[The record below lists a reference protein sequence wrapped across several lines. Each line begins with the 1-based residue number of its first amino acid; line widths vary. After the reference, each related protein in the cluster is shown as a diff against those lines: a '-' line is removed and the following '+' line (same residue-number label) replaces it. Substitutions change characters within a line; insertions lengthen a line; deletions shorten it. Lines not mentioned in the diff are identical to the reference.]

1 MAAGSYTTST
11 AFLEALTEA
20 GVRYVFANLG
30 SDHPG
35 LIEALAQANAAD
47 RAAPAGDS
55 GPPGPGVSP
64 GGRVSPPRGVW
75 GDGSPQAR
83 GGLGGSSPRAGG
95 VPQII
100 VCPHETVAL
109 SAAHAYA
116 MVTGEPQAVIVH
128 VDAGTLNLGG
138 VSNAMRGR
146 VPVFIFAGAAPY
158 TQEGEL
164 PGSRNE
170 FIQWIQD
177 VRDQRGIL
185 RNYVKYDN
193 EIHTGR
199 NVKQLV
205 HRALQIAR
213 SDPAG
218 PVYLVGP
225 REVMEEPV
233 KPYTIDR
240 ADFGPVAPVAL
251 TDAVTAEIATALAQA
266 RHPLIVTSYLGRD
279 PAAVPKLVELCELL
293 AIPVLESMA
302 YHVNFPADNALHA
315 GFQYHTVA
323 QNPVLSGADVILVI
337 DSDVPWIPA
346 VNRPS
351 AGAAIYCVDVDPLK
365 TQMSMWHVPARRF
378 AAASSR
384 VAVEQITRFVR
395 DNILL
400 DAGVVEVRRLAA
412 MEASQARRAAL
423 DALEQP
429 GSDGVI
435 TAEYL
440 TACVRRLLADE
451 DALILTEVIT
461 NSKTVADHLR
471 PNRPGSV
478 IHHGG
483 GSLGWAGGAAVGAK
497 LAAPDRTVV
506 CLVGDG
512 SFLFGV
518 PSSAQWAA
526 RRYGTPALT
535 VIYDNHG
542 WAAPKFST
550 LQVHP
555 DGAAA
560 QADDF
565 HVSFEPEV
573 DLPGVARAA
582 GAYGVTV
589 SDPGALPGAL
599 KDALA
604 VVHGGR
610 SAVVSVQLPPV

>member
-1 MAAGSYTTST
+1 M
-11 AFLEALTEA
+11 
-20 GVRYVFANLG
+20 
-30 SDHPG
+30 
-35 LIEALAQANAAD
+35 
-47 RAAPAGDS
+47 
-55 GPPGPGVSP
+55 
-64 GGRVSPPRGVW
+64 
-75 GDGSPQAR
+75 
-83 GGLGGSSPRAGG
+83 
-95 VPQII
+95 
-100 VCPHETVAL
+100 AL

-128 VDAGTLNLGG
+128 VDVGTQNLSGA

-146 VPVFIFAGAAPY
+146 VPVLIFAGAAPF
-158 TQEGEL
+158 TLEGEL
-164 PGSRNE
+164 PGGRNE
-170 FIQWIQD
+170 FIHWIQD

-193 EIHTGR
+193 EIRTGR

-213 SDPAG
+213 SEPAG
-218 PVYLVGP
+218 PVYLVCP
-225 REVMEEPV
+225 REVMEEPLQ
-233 KPYTIDR
+233 PYAVDR
-240 ADFGPVAPVAL
+240 AYFGPVAPVAL
-251 TDAVTAEIATALAQA
+251 AGQVTAEIATALASAQ
-266 RHPLIVTSYLGRD
+266 RPLVVTSYLGRD
-279 PAAVPKLVELCELL
+279 PAAVPQLVELCELL

-302 YHVNFPADNALHA
+302 YHVNFPADHELHA

-323 QNPVLSGADVILVI
+323 QNPVLAQADVILAI
-337 DSDVPWIPA
+337 DSDVPWITA

-365 TQMSMWHVPARRF
+365 AQMNMWHVPARRF
-378 AAASSR
+378 AAASAR
-384 VAVEQITRFVR
+384 VAVEQIARFVR
-395 DNILL
+395 DNQLADPDVVATRREAAARAHDQEL
-400 DAGVVEVRRLAA
+400 AERAGR
-412 MEASQARRAAL
+412 
-423 DALEQP
+423 EQP
-429 GSDGVI
+429 RSDGTM

-440 TACVRRLLADE
+440 TACVRHLLADE
-451 DALILTEVIT
+451 DALVLTEVVT
-461 NSKTVADHLR
+461 NSRVVAEHLR

-478 IHHGG
+478 LHHGG
-483 GSLGWAGGAAVGAK
+483 AALGWAGGAAVGAK

-512 SFLFGV
+512 CFLFGV
-518 PSSAQWAA
+518 PSSAQWVA

-535 VIYDNHG
+535 IIYDNRG

-560 QADDF
+560 ATGDF
-565 HVSFEPEV
+565 NVSFEPEV

-589 SDPGALPGAL
+589 SGPGELPQVL

>member
-1 MAAGSYTTST
+1 VAAGSYTTST
-11 AFLEALTEA
+11 AFLEALAEA
-20 GVRYVFANLG
+20 GVRYIFANLG

-35 LIEALAQANAAD
+35 LIEALAQVNAEG
-47 RAAPAGDS
+47 RAAEF
-55 GPPGPGVSP
+55 
-64 GGRVSPPRGVW
+64 PR
-75 GDGSPQAR
+75 
-83 GGLGGSSPRAGG
+83 
-95 VPQII
+95 II

-146 VPVFIFAGAAPY
+146 VPVFVFAGAAPY

-164 PGSRNE
+164 PGGRNE
-170 FIQWIQD
+170 FIHWIQD

-193 EIHTGR
+193 EIRTGR

-205 HRALQIAR
+205 HRAMQIAR
-213 SDPAG
+213 SEPAG
-218 PVYLVGP
+218 PVYLTSP
-225 REVMEEPV
+225 REVMEEQV
-233 KPYTIDR
+233 EPYTVDR
-240 ADFGPVAPVAL
+240 ADFEPVAPMAL
-251 TDAVTAEIATALAQA
+251 TDAVAAEIATALAQA
-266 RHPLIVTSYLGRD
+266 RSPLIVTSYLGRD

-302 YHVNFPADNALHA
+302 YHVNFPADHKLHA

-323 QNPVLSGADVILVI
+323 PNPVLAQADVILVI

-351 AGAAIYCVDVDPLK
+351 AEAAIYYLDVDPLK
-365 TQMSMWHVPARRF
+365 SQMSMWHVPARRF

-384 VAVEQITRFVR
+384 LAVEQITRFVR
-395 DNILL
+395 DNILI
-400 DAGVVEVRRLAA
+400 DAAVEVRRIEV

-423 DALEQP
+423 DALERP

-435 TAEYL
+435 TAQYL

-451 DALILTEVIT
+451 DALILTEVVT

-518 PSSAQWAA
+518 PSSAQWVA
-526 RRYGTPALT
+526 RRYGAPALT
-535 VIYDNHG
+535 VIYDNRG

-550 LQVHP
+550 LMVHP

-560 QADDF
+560 KADDF
-565 HVSFEPEV
+565 HVSFEPEA

-582 GAYGVTV
+582 GGAYGVTV
-589 SDPGALPGAL
+589 SDPGELPGVL

-610 SAVVSVQLPPV
+610 SAVVSVHLPPV

>member
-11 AFLEALTEA
+11 AFLEALAEA
-20 GVRYVFANLG
+20 GVRYIFANLG

-35 LIEALAQANAAD
+35 LIEALAQVNAEG
-47 RAAPAGDS
+47 RAAEF
-55 GPPGPGVSP
+55 
-64 GGRVSPPRGVW
+64 PR
-75 GDGSPQAR
+75 
-83 GGLGGSSPRAGG
+83 
-95 VPQII
+95 II

-146 VPVFIFAGAAPY
+146 VPVFVFAGAAPY

-164 PGSRNE
+164 PGGRNE
-170 FIQWIQD
+170 FIHWIQD

-193 EIHTGR
+193 EIRTGR

-213 SDPAG
+213 SEPAG
-218 PVYLVGP
+218 PVYLTSP
-225 REVMEEPV
+225 REVMEEQV
-233 KPYTIDR
+233 EPYTVDR
-240 ADFGPVAPVAL
+240 ADFEPVAPMAL
-251 TDAVTAEIATALAQA
+251 TDAVAAEIATALAQA
-266 RHPLIVTSYLGRD
+266 RSPLIVTSYLGRD

-302 YHVNFPADNALHA
+302 YHVNFPADHKLHA

-323 QNPVLSGADVILVI
+323 PNPVLAQADVILVI

-351 AGAAIYCVDVDPLK
+351 AEAAIYYLDVDPLK
-365 TQMSMWHVPARRF
+365 SQMSMWHVPARRF

-384 VAVEQITRFVR
+384 LAVEQITRFVR
-395 DNILL
+395 DNILI
-400 DAGVVEVRRLAA
+400 DAAVEVRRIEV

-423 DALEQP
+423 DALERP

-435 TAEYL
+435 TAQYL

-451 DALILTEVIT
+451 DALILTEVVT

-518 PSSAQWAA
+518 PSSAQWVA
-526 RRYGTPALT
+526 RRYGAPALT
-535 VIYDNHG
+535 VIYDNRG

-550 LQVHP
+550 LMVHP

-560 QADDF
+560 KADDF
-565 HVSFEPEV
+565 HVSFEPEA

-582 GAYGVTV
+582 GGAYGVTV
-589 SDPGALPGAL
+589 SDPGELPGVL

-610 SAVVSVQLPPV
+610 SAVVSVHLPPV

>member
-11 AFLEALTEA
+11 AFLEALAEA
-20 GVRYVFANLG
+20 GVRYIFANLG

-35 LIEALAQANAAD
+35 LIEALAQVNAEG
-47 RAAPAGDS
+47 RAAEF
-55 GPPGPGVSP
+55 
-64 GGRVSPPRGVW
+64 PR
-75 GDGSPQAR
+75 
-83 GGLGGSSPRAGG
+83 
-95 VPQII
+95 II

-146 VPVFIFAGAAPY
+146 VPVFVFAGAAPY

-164 PGSRNE
+164 PGGRNE
-170 FIQWIQD
+170 FIHWIQD

-193 EIHTGR
+193 EIRTGR
-199 NVKQLV
+199 NVKHLV

-213 SDPAG
+213 SEPAG
-218 PVYLVGP
+218 PVYLTSP
-225 REVMEEPV
+225 REVMEEQV
-233 KPYTIDR
+233 EPYTVDR
-240 ADFGPVAPVAL
+240 ADIGPVAPVAL
-251 TDAVTAEIATALAQA
+251 TEAVTAEIATALAQA
-266 RHPLIVTSYLGRD
+266 RRPLIVTSYLGRD
-279 PAAVPKLVELCELL
+279 PAAVPKLVELSELL

-302 YHVNFPADNALHA
+302 YHVNFPADHKLHA

-323 QNPVLSGADVILVI
+323 PNPVLAQADVILVI

-351 AGAAIYCVDVDPLK
+351 AEAAIYYLDVDPLK
-365 TQMSMWHVPARRF
+365 PQMSMWHVPARRF

-384 VAVEQITRFVR
+384 LAVEQITSFVR
-395 DNILL
+395 DNILI
-400 DAGVVEVRRLAA
+400 DAAVEVRRIEV

-435 TAEYL
+435 TAQYL

-451 DALILTEVIT
+451 DALVLTEVVT

-518 PSSAQWAA
+518 PSSAQWVA

-535 VIYDNHG
+535 VIYDNRG
-542 WAAPKFST
+542 WAAPRFST

-560 QADDF
+560 KADDF
-565 HVSFEPEV
+565 HVSFEPEA

-582 GAYGVTV
+582 GGAYGVTV
-589 SDPGALPGAL
+589 SDPGELPGVL

-610 SAVVSVQLPPV
+610 SAVVSVHLPPV

>member
-1 MAAGSYTTST
+1 MTAGSYTTST
-11 AFLEALTEA
+11 AFLEALAEA
-20 GVRYVFANLG
+20 GVRYIFANLG

-35 LIEALAQANAAD
+35 LIEALAQVNAEG
-47 RAAPAGDS
+47 RAAEF
-55 GPPGPGVSP
+55 
-64 GGRVSPPRGVW
+64 PR
-75 GDGSPQAR
+75 
-83 GGLGGSSPRAGG
+83 
-95 VPQII
+95 II

-146 VPVFIFAGAAPY
+146 VPVFVFAGAAPY

-164 PGSRNE
+164 PGGRNE
-170 FIQWIQD
+170 FIHWIQD
-177 VRDQRGIL
+177 VPDQRGIL

-193 EIHTGR
+193 EIRTGR

-213 SDPAG
+213 SEPAG
-218 PVYLVGP
+218 PVYLTGP
-225 REVMEEPV
+225 REVMEEQV
-233 KPYTIDR
+233 EPYTVDR
-240 ADFGPVAPVAL
+240 ADFEPVAPMAL
-251 TDAVTAEIATALAQA
+251 TDAVAAEIATALAQA

-302 YHVNFPADNALHA
+302 YHVNFPADHALHA

-323 QNPVLSGADVILVI
+323 PNPVLAQADVILVI
-337 DSDVPWIPA
+337 DSDVPWIHA
-346 VNRPS
+346 TSRPS
-351 AGAAIYCVDVDPLK
+351 PDAAIYAVDVDPLK
-365 TQMSMWHVPARRF
+365 AGMSMWHVPARRF

-384 VAVEQITRFVR
+384 VAVEQITSFVR
-395 DNILL
+395 DNVLL
-400 DAGVVEVRRLAA
+400 DAGTIEVRRMEVTAA
-412 MEASQARRAAL
+412 GQARRATL

-429 GSDGVI
+429 DPKMPGVI
-435 TAEYL
+435 TPRYL
-440 TACVRRLLADE
+440 TACVRELLAGS
-451 DALILTEVIT
+451 DALVLTEAIT
-461 NSKTVADHLR
+461 NYQVVAEHLR
-471 PNRPGSV
+471 ASRPGSLLGS
-478 IHHGG
+478 GG
-483 GSLGWAGGAAVGAK
+483 GSLGWAGGGAVGAK
-497 LAAPDRTVV
+497 LACPERAVV
-506 CLVGDG
+506 CLTGDG

-518 PSSAQWAA
+518 PSSAQWVA

-535 VIYDNHG
+535 IIYDNRG

-550 LQVHP
+550 LLVHP

-560 QADDF
+560 KADDF
-565 HVSFEPEV
+565 HISFEPEA

-582 GAYGVTV
+582 GGAYGVTA
-589 SDPGALPGAL
+589 SDPGELPGVL

-610 SAVVSVQLPPV
+610 SAVVSVHLPPV

>member
-1 MAAGSYTTST
+1 MTAGSYTTST
-11 AFLEALTEA
+11 AFLEALAEA
-20 GVRYVFANLG
+20 GVRYIFANLG

-35 LIEALAQANAAD
+35 LIEALAQANADD
-47 RAAPAGDS
+47 RAALAGGS
-55 GPPGPGVSP
+55 GPSGSGVSP
-64 GGRVSPPRGVW
+64 GGRVSPRGSRVPR
-75 GDGSPQAR
+75 
-83 GGLGGSSPRAGG
+83 
-95 VPQII
+95 II

-164 PGSRNE
+164 PGGRNE
-170 FIQWIQD
+170 FIHWIQD

-193 EIHTGR
+193 EIRTGR

-213 SDPAG
+213 SEPAG
-218 PVYLVGP
+218 PVYLTSP
-225 REVMEEPV
+225 REVMEEQV
-233 KPYTIDR
+233 EPYTVDR

-251 TDAVTAEIATALAQA
+251 TDTVTAEIATALAQA
-266 RHPLIVTSYLGRD
+266 QQPLIVTSYLGRD
-279 PAAVPKLVELCELL
+279 QAAVPKLVELCELL

-302 YHVNFPADNALHA
+302 YHVNFPADHPLHA

-323 QNPVLSGADVILVI
+323 QNPVLGKADVILVI
-337 DSDVPWIPA
+337 DSDVPWIPV

-351 AGAAIYCVDVDPLK
+351 AGAAIYYVDVDPLK
-365 TQMSMWHVPARRF
+365 SQMSMWHVPARRF
-378 AAASSR
+378 ATASSR
-384 VAVEQITRFVR
+384 LAVEQITRFVR
-395 DNILL
+395 ENILI
-400 DAGVVEVRRLAA
+400 DAAVEVRRIEVT
-412 MEASQARRAAL
+412 EASQARRAAL

-429 GSDGVI
+429 GSDDVI

-451 DALILTEVIT
+451 DALILTEVVT
-461 NSKTVADHLR
+461 SSKTVADHLR
-471 PNRPGSV
+471 PSRPGSV

-535 VIYDNHG
+535 VIYDNRG
-542 WAAPKFST
+542 WAAPRFST

-560 QADDF
+560 KADDF
-565 HVSFEPEV
+565 NVSLEPEA

-582 GAYGVTV
+582 GGAYGVTV
-589 SDPGALPGAL
+589 SDPGELPRVL

-604 VVHGGR
+604 IVHGGR
-610 SAVVSVQLPPV
+610 SAVVSVHLPPV